1 MSPFGNIAV
10 LSNWLLLISK
20 DHYPLPQQR
29 DGIIILNFVIL
40 ALNLSLLP
48 FFLSRLNFK
57 FYVILCWLVSGP
69 QAYERRYSTDT
80 RAEPMHWVL
89 SPLALNLR
97 IELTSPTD
105 CKRVY
110 NTSSLFSLSK
120 NSEHP
125 YRYLIMMSWRGENI
139 RAWKRS
145 PHNIIRPEERV

>member
-29 DGIIILNFVIL
+29 DGIIILNLVIL

-110 NTSSLFSLSK
+110 KNCIASLNRFLHHS
-120 NSEHP
+120 
-125 YRYLIMMSWRGENI
+125 IVNI
-139 RAWKRS
+139 TEFHLDIQLQ
-145 PHNIIRPEERV
+145 PVHLYCL